1 MQREVKF
8 DRVDEFMKELE
19 AQGITRVAFS
29 EINEKRPKQVDKNLL
44 RLEDTVRVDILAY
57 RNATIFKCVL
67 EGINLNTLRED
78 FESQG
83 FEVTRRSR
91 NIT

>member
-1 MQREVKF
+1 
-8 DRVDEFMKELE
+8 
-19 AQGITRVAFS
+19 VAFS
-29 EINEKRPKQVDKNLL
+29 EINEKRPRQVDANLL

-57 RNATIFKCVL
+57 QSATIFKCVL
-67 EGINLNTLRED
+67 EGIDLEALRNN
-78 FESQG
+78 FESNG

>member
-8 DRVDEFMKELE
+8 DKVDEFMKELKT
-19 AQGITRVAFS
+19 QGITRVAFS
-29 EINEKRPKQVDKNLL
+29 EINEKRPKQVDVNLL

-57 RNATIFKCVL
+57 RNSTIFKCVL
-67 EGINLNTLRED
+67 EGINLDALRGD

>member
-1 MQREVKF
+1 MQREVAF
-8 DRVDEFMKELE
+8 DKVDEFMRELK

-29 EINEKRPKQVDKNLL
+29 EINEKRPRQVDENLL

-57 RNATIFKCVL
+57 RNATIYKCVL
-67 EGINLNTLRED
+67 EQINLDELRDE

-91 NIT
+91 NMM